1 MKTTPPQI
9 PSSEQPAR
17 IMGRLSRLIREY
29 IDHVK
34 LFSRNTRLYL
44 IGSFLMGINFTV
56 FNLLLN
62 LYLKEFGFA
71 EGDIGLVL
79 SSRAVGMAIIAIP
92 AAILLS
98 RVRLKPILLFT
109 SFLFAVFSLFITTF
123 HQLTLLMSFSL
134 LSGMAF
140 CFYRVGAAPFYM
152 RNSTPRERTH
162 VFSFSFGMV
171 LLSGMAGSIG
181 SGKLATVIADHTGD
195 IVLGY
200 QYTIYIGIGIGLLSL
215 IPFFL
220 IKSARPSREE
230 SRINLSWQQLKA
242 RGRFYFKVSFS
253 NFLVGLGAGLII
265 PFLNLYFRD
274 RFDLSPDLIGLYYF
288 VVQFSM
294 LAGSLSGPVL
304 AKKWG
309 LVRTVVITQLASIPF
324 MLTLSY
330 TYVLPLAFIA
340 FVLRGGLMNLGVPI
354 VTNLGMEL
362 AEKQEQGLVNALLMV
377 SWTSAWM
384 VSAAVGGSLIEKFGY
399 TFTMNITVFLYVVSS
414 FTFYYFFRKAEI
426 KGDGETGWTIV
437 RENGS

>member
-1 MKTTPPQI
+1 MKTASSQI
-9 PSSEQPAR
+9 PPTDRPEHL
-17 IMGRLSRLIREY
+17 MGRLKNLVRDY
-29 IDHVK
+29 VDHVK

-56 FNLLLN
+56 FNLFLN

-79 SSRAVGMAIIAIP
+79 SSRAVGMAVMAIP

-98 RVRLKPILLFT
+98 RVRLKPILLVT
-109 SFLFAVFSLFITTF
+109 SFLFAVFSMFITTF
-123 HQLTLLMSFSL
+123 HELTLLMAFSL

-152 RNSTPRERTH
+152 RNSTPKERTY
-162 VFSFSFGMV
+162 VFSLSFGMV

-181 SGKLATVIADHTGD
+181 SGKLVTVIADYTGD

-200 QYTIYIGIGIGLLSL
+200 QYTIYLGIAIGLISL
-215 IPFFL
+215 VPFFM
-220 IKSARPSREE
+220 IKSAKPSREE
-230 SRINLSWQQLKA
+230 NKILFSWQQLKS
-242 RGRFYFKVSFS
+242 RGKFYFKVSFS

-274 RFDLSPDLIGLYYF
+274 RFNLSPDLIGLYYF

-304 AKKWG
+304 AKRWG

-324 MLTLSY
+324 MLALSY
-330 TYVLPLAFIA
+330 TYFLPLAFVA

-362 AEKQEQGLVNALLMV
+362 AEKREQGLVNALLMV
-377 SWTSAWM
+377 AWTSAWM
-384 VSAAVGGSLIEKFGY
+384 VSSAVGGSLIEKFGY

-414 FTFYYFFRKAEI
+414 FTFYIFFRKTEV
-426 KGDGETGWTIV
+426 KGDRETGWTIV

>member
-1 MKTTPPQI
+1 MKTASSQI
-9 PSSEQPAR
+9 PPTEPAR
-17 IMGRLSRLIREY
+17 GIFGRVRRLVRDY
-29 IDHVK
+29 VDHVK

-71 EGDIGLVL
+71 EGNIGLVL
-79 SSRAVGMAIIAIP
+79 SSRAVGMAVMAIP

-98 RVRLKPILLFT
+98 RVRLKPILLVT

-123 HQLTLLMSFSL
+123 HELTLLMTFSL

-152 RNSTPRERTH
+152 RNSTPKERTH
-162 VFSFSFGMV
+162 VFSLSFGMV

-195 IVLGY
+195 IVSGY
-200 QYTIYIGIGIGLLSL
+200 QYTIYAGIAIGLLSL
-215 IPFFL
+215 VPFFM
-220 IKSARPSREE
+220 IKSAKPSREE
-230 SRINLSWQQLKA
+230 NKILFSWQQFRL
-242 RGRFYFKVSFS
+242 RGRFYFKVTFS

-304 AKKWG
+304 AKRWG

-330 TYVLPLAFIA
+330 TYLLPLAFVA

-362 AEKQEQGLVNALLMV
+362 AEKREQGLVNALLMV
-377 SWTSAWM
+377 AWTSAWM

-399 TFTMNITVFLYVVSS
+399 TFTMNITVFLYVLSS
-414 FTFYYFFRKAEI
+414 FTFYIFFRKAEV
-426 KGDGETGWTIV
+426 KGDGGIGWVIV

>member
-1 MKTTPPQI
+1 M
-9 PSSEQPAR
+9 AR
-17 IMGRLSRLIREY
+17 LKNLVRDY

-79 SSRAVGMAIIAIP
+79 SSRAIGMAVMAIP

-98 RVRLKPILLFT
+98 RVRLKPVLLVT
-109 SFLFAVFSLFITTF
+109 SFLFAVFSMFITTF
-123 HQLTLLMSFSL
+123 HELTLLMAFSL
-134 LSGMAF
+134 LSGTAF

-152 RNSTPRERTH
+152 RNSTPKERTH
-162 VFSFSFGMV
+162 VFSLSFGMV

-181 SGKLATVIADHTGD
+181 SGKLVTIIADYTGD

-200 QYTIYIGIGIGLLSL
+200 QYTIYLGIVIGLISL
-215 IPFFL
+215 VPFFM
-220 IKSARPSREE
+220 IKSAKPSREE
-230 SRINLSWQQLKA
+230 NKILFSWQQLKS
-242 RGRFYFKVSFS
+242 RGAFYFKVSFS

-265 PFLNLYFRD
+265 PFLNLYFHD

-304 AKKWG
+304 AKRWG
-309 LVRTVVITQLASIPF
+309 LVRTVVVTQLASIPF

-330 TYVLPLAFIA
+330 TYLLPLAFVA

-362 AEKQEQGLVNALLMV
+362 AEKREQGLVNALLMV
-377 SWTSAWM
+377 AWTSAWM
-384 VSAAVGGSLIEKFGY
+384 VSAALGGSLIEKYGY

-414 FTFYYFFRKAEI
+414 FTFYIFFRKAEV
-426 KGDGETGWTIV
+426 KGHGETGWTIV